1 MSARFIKEASVS
13 FGNPACCWADV
24 AAFAEWGAFLQINP
38 NEQAG
43 SSGCP
48 LLRVPQSITSVALDD
63 IVPTSKGSE
72 ATLPG
77 FESQPLHL
85 QINKTGVALIIPVP
99 IVVENVF
106 KNIVYVLCPPGA
118 YNLIEEI
125 EQKSYKGLI

>member
-1 MSARFIKEASVS
+1 M
-13 FGNPACCWADV
+13 
-24 AAFAEWGAFLQINP
+24 
-38 NEQAG
+38 
-43 SSGCP
+43 
-48 LLRVPQSITSVALDD
+48 ALDD
-63 IVPTSKGSE
+63 IEPASKGSE

-77 FESQPLHL
+77 FESQLLHL
-85 QINKTGVALIIPVP
+85 QINKSGVALIIPVP